1 MNKNNMELERDL
13 LKKDEKSLF
22 RIILGILLFV
32 ISIVWVLIHKE
43 VIRPFDW
50 LYSGSFALGGIIH
63 IVEGLGLFS
72 FDRIFGKA
80 YILINSELILL
91 KPSVFNKEQSV
102 YWNNIK
108 SIDYKPNKLKIETI
122 DDTNVIINLSL
133 VSFLL
138 KQEIRR
144 TIDCIAKEKNI
155 KSNV

>member
-1 MNKNNMELERDL
+1 MELNVDL
-13 LKKDEKSLF
+13 LKKDEKSFF
-22 RIILGILLFV
+22 RVGVGILFII
-32 ISIVWVLIHKE
+32 ISCMQIITRITHEE

-50 LYSGSFALGGIIH
+50 FYSGIFALGGIAH